1 MEYSRISTKLRTGI
15 FTILILFLSCSGNAE
30 NSTYP
35 YHTTMQYSSLAEDN
49 EKLTVHYLNL
59 VNAYIQQTAVVNS
72 LSNTLIAFTLV
83 MLIFLLIAV
92 FINSHIKKQHDIR
105 HLVSQNQLIRLKM
118 ENIRNRLSPH
128 FLLNLLN
135 QEIQTVEQ
143 ENQRNK
149 LYLFARLLRRNLE
162 ISEQSRITLTE
173 ELDFV
178 DSYIQLE
185 QPTQGGE
192 FQYKIEKE
200 SSLDPDLLFVP
211 PMLIQIPV
219 ENAIKHGLRS
229 SSGVKELTIGIKKQ
243 KDGILITVDDNGIGF
258 TPGSTSPTS
267 GTGTGNKI
275 IYQTIELLNSKNK
288 EKIEISIVNKE
299 TIQSRRTLVTI
310 YIPNNYSFNYE

>member
-105 HLVSQNQLIRLKM
+105 HLVAQNQLIRLKM

-185 QPTQGGE
+185 QPTLGGE

-200 SSLDPDLLFVP
+200 SSLDPDLLFVKKIH
-211 PMLIQIPV
+211 IQIPV

-299 TIQSRRTLVTI
+299 TIQSRGTLVTI

>member
-1 MEYSRISTKLRTGI
+1 M
-15 FTILILFLSCSGNAE
+15 
-30 NSTYP
+30 
-35 YHTTMQYSSLAEDN
+35 
-49 EKLTVHYLNL
+49 
-59 VNAYIQQTAVVNS
+59 AVVNT
-72 LSNTLIAFTLV
+72 LRNTLIAFTLV

-105 HLVSQNQLIRLKM
+105 HLVAQNQLIRLKM

-143 ENQRNK
+143 ETQRNK

-162 ISEQSRITLTE
+162 ISEQNRITLTE

-185 QPTQGGE
+185 QPTLGDE
-192 FQYKIEKE
+192 FHYKIEKE
-200 SSLDPDLLFVP
+200 NSLDPDQLFVP

-229 SSGVKELTIGIKKQ
+229 KSGVKELTIGIKKQ

-275 IYQTIELLNSKNK
+275 IYQTIELLNSNNR
-288 EKIEISIVNKE
+288 EKIQISIVNKE
-299 TIQSRRTLVTI
+299 MPQSKGTLVTI

>member
-59 VNAYIQQTAVVNS
+59 VNAYIQQAAVVNS

-105 HLVSQNQLIRLKM
+105 HLVAQNQLIRLKM

-185 QPTQGGE
+185 QSTLGGE

-299 TIQSRRTLVTI
+299 TIQSRGTLVTI

>member
-59 VNAYIQQTAVVNS
+59 VNAYIQQAAVVNS

-105 HLVSQNQLIRLKM
+105 HLVAQNQLIRLKM

-185 QPTQGGE
+185 QPTLGGE

-299 TIQSRRTLVTI
+299 TIQSRGTLVTI

>member
-59 VNAYIQQTAVVNS
+59 VNAYIQQAAVVNS

-105 HLVSQNQLIRLKM
+105 HLVAQNQLIRLKM

-185 QPTQGGE
+185 QPTLGGE

-243 KDGILITVDDNGIGF
+243 KDGIQITVDDSGIGF

-299 TIQSRRTLVTI
+299 TIQSRGTLVTI

>member
-105 HLVSQNQLIRLKM
+105 HLVAQNQLIRLKM

-162 ISEQSRITLTE
+162 ISEQSRITLTD

-185 QPTQGGE
+185 QPTLGGE

-299 TIQSRRTLVTI
+299 TIQSRGTLVTI

>member
-59 VNAYIQQTAVVNS
+59 VNAYIQQAAVVNS

-105 HLVSQNQLIRLKM
+105 HLVAQNQLIRLKM

-185 QPTQGGE
+185 QPTLGGE

-243 KDGILITVDDNGIGF
+243 KDGIQITVDDNGIGF

-299 TIQSRRTLVTI
+299 PIQSRGTLVTI

>member
-105 HLVSQNQLIRLKM
+105 HLVAQNQLIRLKM

-185 QPTQGGE
+185 QSTLGGE

-299 TIQSRRTLVTI
+299 TIQSRGTLVTI

>member
-1 MEYSRISTKLRTGI
+1 MEYSGISSKLRIGI

-105 HLVSQNQLIRLKM
+105 HLVAQNQLIRLKM
-118 ENIRNRLSPH
+118 ENIRNLLSPH

-162 ISEQSRITLTE
+162 ISEQSRITLSE

-185 QPTQGGE
+185 QPTLGGE

-243 KDGILITVDDNGIGF
+243 KDGIQITVEDNGIGF

-299 TIQSRRTLVTI
+299 TIQSRGTLVTI

>member
-59 VNAYIQQTAVVNS
+59 VNAYIQQAAVVNS
-72 LSNTLIAFTLV
+72 LSNILIAFTLV

-185 QPTQGGE
+185 QPTLGGE

-243 KDGILITVDDNGIGF
+243 KDGIQITVDDSGIGF

-299 TIQSRRTLVTI
+299 TIQSRGTLVTI

>member
-59 VNAYIQQTAVVNS
+59 VNAYIQQAAVVNS

-105 HLVSQNQLIRLKM
+105 HLVAQNQLIRLKM

-185 QPTQGGE
+185 QSTLGGE

>member
-59 VNAYIQQTAVVNS
+59 VNAYIQQAAVVNS

-105 HLVSQNQLIRLKM
+105 HLVAQNQLIRLKM

-173 ELDFV
+173 ELDFA

-185 QPTQGGE
+185 QPTLGGE

-299 TIQSRRTLVTI
+299 TIQSRGTLVTI

>member
-105 HLVSQNQLIRLKM
+105 HLVAQNQLIRLKM

-185 QPTQGGE
+185 QPTLGGE

-299 TIQSRRTLVTI
+299 TIQSRGTLVTI

>member
-1 MEYSRISTKLRTGI
+1 MEYSRISTKIRTSI
-15 FTILILFLSCSGNAE
+15 FIFFILFLSFSGNAE

-35 YHTTMQYSSLAEDN
+35 YQTAMQYSSLAEDN
-49 EKLTVHYLNL
+49 EKLSVHYINL
-59 VNAYIQQTAVVNS
+59 VNAYIQQTAVVNT
-72 LSNTLIAFTLV
+72 LRNTLIAFTLV

-105 HLVSQNQLIRLKM
+105 HLVAQNQLIRLRM

-162 ISEQSRITLTE
+162 MSEQNRITLTE

-185 QPTQGGE
+185 QPTLGDE
-192 FQYKIEKE
+192 FHYKIEKE
-200 SSLDPDLLFVP
+200 SSLDPDQLFVP

-229 SSGVKELTIGIKKQ
+229 KSGVKELTIGIKNK
-243 KDGILITVDDNGIGF
+243 KDGIQITVDDNGIGF
-258 TPGSTSPTS
+258 TPGSTSLTS

-299 TIQSRRTLVTI
+299 TIQSRGTLITI